1 MFPPYTP
8 IFQIV
13 EGILAVAVKLRQD
26 RTKDPIAPY
35 LLELLELVL
44 QGTNLTFKDQNLQ
57 IGETKLGT
65 ALAPN
70 YANLFMDRFE
80 TQALENWPLKPII
93 WLRFIDDIF
102 MIWPHGN
109 IELDHVIE
117 YLKRIHEKT
126 KFKSEV
132 APTVLMF

>member
-1 MFPPYTP
+1 
-8 IFQIV
+8 
-13 EGILAVAVKLRQD
+13 
-26 RTKDPIAPY
+26 
-35 LLELLELVL
+35 
-44 QGTNLTFKDQNLQ
+44 
-57 IGETKLGT
+57 
-65 ALAPN
+65 
-70 YANLFMDRFE
+70 MDRFE

-117 YLKRIHEKT
+117 YLKTIHEKI

-132 APTVLMF
+132 APTVLMFWHHSKIDLGNTLHTTLYEKSTDTHLYLH